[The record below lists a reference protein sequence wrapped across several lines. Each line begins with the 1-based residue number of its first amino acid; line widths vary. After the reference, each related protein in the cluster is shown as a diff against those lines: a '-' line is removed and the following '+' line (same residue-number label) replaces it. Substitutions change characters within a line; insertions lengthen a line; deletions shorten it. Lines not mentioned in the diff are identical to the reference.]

1 MHLSQLNAGDA
12 RAPHIGF
19 VVIGGVSTD
28 FTGNDFRG
36 HPVRRANEGGPLV
49 GSLLVLGRHTKVS
62 QTDGAVRTEENIA
75 GLEVSVD
82 TAIGVKEVEG
92 GEQLL

>member
-1 MHLSQLNAGDA
+1 MCKKYNVIPRWNACPLPKVDKI
-12 RAPHIGF
+12 P
-19 VVIGGVSTD
+19 VDS
-28 FTGNDFRG
+28 
-36 HPVRRANEGGPLV
+36 PVRRANEGGPLV